1 MRTII
6 FILKILYLIYK
17 AWRKNRNLRLCQLVG
32 NCFEAGDN
40 YYKED
45 KELVKRIKEVYN
57 V

>member
-17 AWRKNRNLRLCQLVG
+17 AWRKNRNLRLCQLIG
-32 NCFEAGDN
+32 NCFEAGNN
-40 YYKED
+40 YYIKD
-45 KELVKRIKEVYN
+45 DELEKRIKEMYN